1 MRFGS
6 PLVASEA
13 SVGCCVVVAAC
24 VDSVYVVFL
33 IGTLRTV
40 VATNAL
46 FGAEFGMTNQAGMVQ
61 REPIGLGRSA
71 RAASSV
77 GGIQIAAL
85 NARSSPQ
92 PAEASMRGGCER
104 RISLEMTC

>member
-6 PLVASEA
+6 PLAANDASA
-13 SVGCCVVVAAC
+13 AACVVAVC

-85 NARSSPQ
+85 HARSSPQ
-92 PAEASMRGGCER
+92 PAEASMRGGCAR